1 MRTVYTQNELEEAI
15 KAYEEK
21 ILCKGEIARQFA
33 KKKKR
38 KRAARIGVGGA
49 LIAIGGIAAIPLTG
63 GASLLGTLGATAVG
77 LTVGSITISAAELA
91 ILLGGIVALTGIV
104 SGGKV
109 TFKNDGS
116 VEFDPKYNK
125 EKE

>member
-1 MRTVYTQNELEEAI
+1 MRTVYTQNELEETI
-15 KAYEEK
+15 KAHEEK

-38 KRAARIGVGGA
+38 KRAARIGGV

-77 LTVGSITISAAELA
+77 LTVGPITISAAELA
-91 ILLGGIVALTGIV
+91 ILLGGVVALTGIV

>member
-15 KAYEEK
+15 KAHEEK

-38 KRAARIGVGGA
+38 KRAARIGGV
-49 LIAIGGIAAIPLTG
+49 LVAIGGIVAIPLTG
-63 GASLLGTLGATAVG
+63 GASLLGTLGAAAVG
-77 LTVGSITISAAELA
+77 LTVGTITISAAELA
-91 ILLGGIVALTGIV
+91 ILLGGVVALTGIV

>member
-15 KAYEEK
+15 KAHEEK
-21 ILCKGEIARQFA
+21 ILCKGEIARQLA

-49 LIAIGGIAAIPLTG
+49 LIIGGIVAIPLTG
-63 GASLLGTLGATAVG
+63 GTSLLGTLGAAAVG
-77 LTVGSITISAAELA
+77 LTVGTITISAAELA
-91 ILLGGIVALTGIV
+91 ILLGGVVALTGIV

>member
-15 KAYEEK
+15 KAHEEK

-38 KRAARIGVGGA
+38 KRAARIGGV
-49 LIAIGGIAAIPLTG
+49 LVAIGGIVAIPLTG
-63 GASLLGTLGATAVG
+63 GASLLGTLGATAMG
-77 LTVGSITISAAELA
+77 LTFTISAAELA
-91 ILLGGIVALTGIV
+91 ILIGGGVALTGIV

>member
-1 MRTVYTQNELEEAI
+1 MRIVYTQNELEEAI
-15 KAYEEK
+15 KAHEEK
-21 ILCKGEIARQFA
+21 ILCKGEIARQLA

-49 LIAIGGIAAIPLTG
+49 LIAIGSIVAIPLTG
-63 GASLLGTLGATAVG
+63 GTSLLGTLGAAAVG
-77 LTVGSITISAAELA
+77 LTVGTITISAAELA
-91 ILLGGIVALTGIV
+91 ILLGGVVALTGIV

>member
-1 MRTVYTQNELEEAI
+1 MR
-15 KAYEEK
+15 KK
-21 ILCKGEIARQFA
+21 ILCKGEIARQLA

-49 LIAIGGIAAIPLTG
+49 LIIGGIVAIPLTG
-63 GASLLGTLGATAVG
+63 GASLLGTLGAAAVG
-77 LTVGSITISAAELA
+77 LTVGTITISAAELA
-91 ILLGGIVALTGIV
+91 ILLGGVVALTGIV

>member
-15 KAYEEK
+15 KAHEEK
-21 ILCKGEIARQFA
+21 ILCKGEIARQLA

-49 LIAIGGIAAIPLTG
+49 LIIGGIVAIPLTG
-63 GASLLGTLGATAVG
+63 GASLLGTLGAAAVG
-77 LTVGSITISAAELA
+77 LTVGTITISAAELA
-91 ILLGGIVALTGIV
+91 ILLGGVVALTGIV